1 MDRQVDSGSAV
12 MWLAPRFNAMN
23 IYFLHNISKALLNFL
38 LVMTG
43 PGFQPPALFCVF
55 APGSCLV
62 YFVQAVGGCCLMI
75 CVMLKCK

>member
-12 MWLAPRFNAMN
+12 MWLAPRLNAVN
-23 IYFLHNISKALLNFL
+23 RYFFLHNISKALLNFL

-55 APGSCLV
+55 APG
-62 YFVQAVGGCCLMI
+62 
-75 CVMLKCK
+75 